1 MILRRPLLKV
11 LFAFCV
17 IYLAVTVYNNVFVA
31 PLIQTRGPQIQ
42 VPGAATPHSASWK
55 TWFHPLQVQ
64 PNKTRESS
72 EEWNLFQHLG
82 GNGPWIEKSGSN
94 DELSIAPPEG
104 CSVDQVHLISR
115 HGERYPTPSAGNRH
129 LQLLERITALKV
141 PLNGSLSFL
150 NNWTYFTDDPSKD
163 FGQLTSTGPY
173 AGTLGAFTTGVRFRT
188 RYANLLPK
196 DSITRFWASDSQRVI
211 DTARYLASGLFGLD
225 WESRKAAVLQ
235 IIPETF
241 ERGADTLT
249 PGETC
254 RDYVEDKAHGHD
266 LGTRQLAL
274 FQDWYIPGIAQRL
287 LKDNPALGSLA
298 NMEVYSM
305 QEMCGSEIMVRGSSP
320 WCDVFTKEDWDH
332 FEYARDLLHYYRAG
346 PGNAYARA
354 MGWLWLNATSTLLLE
369 GIEAGTMFL
378 SFAHDG
384 DIVPILTALGVLSE
398 IGESP
403 LPPSYLVADRL
414 WRTSSVLPMG
424 GRVIVERLTCSDK
437 KDKFIRINI
446 NDRVVP
452 LPLCRSG
459 PGSSCSLD
467 DFIRYV
473 NSQEVSFGDYGQACG
488 LKDHA
493 ERITFLRQD

>member
-1 MILRRPLLKV
+1 MILRRPLLKIV
-11 LFAFCV
+11 FAFCA
-17 IYLAVTVYNNVFVA
+17 IYLAVTVYSSVFVA
-31 PLIQTRGPQIQ
+31 RLTQTRGPQIQ

-55 TWFHPLQVQ
+55 TWFHPLQAQ
-64 PNKTRESS
+64 PNATRESS
-72 EEWNLFQHLG
+72 EEWYLFQHLG

-94 DELSIAPPEG
+94 DELSIAPPKG
-104 CSVDQVHLISR
+104 CSVDQVHMISR

-173 AGTLGAFTTGVRFRT
+173 AGILGAFTTGVRFRT

-211 DTARYLASGLFGLD
+211 ETARYFASGLFGLE
-225 WESRKAAVLQ
+225 WESHKNAVLE

-254 RDYVEDKAHGHD
+254 RNYVEDKSHGHD
-266 LGTRQLAL
+266 LGARQLAL

-298 NMEVYSM
+298 NMEVYGM
-305 QEMCGSEIMVRGSSP
+305 QEMCGSETMVRGSSL
-320 WCDVFTKEDWDH
+320 WCDVFTREDWDH

-354 MGWLWLNATSTLLLE
+354 MGWLWLNATSTLLQK

-378 SFAHDG
+378 S
-384 DIVPILTALGVLSE
+384 L
-398 IGESP
+398 
-403 LPPSYLVADRL
+403 
-414 WRTSSVLPMG
+414 
-424 GRVIVERLTCSDK
+424 
-437 KDKFIRINI
+437 
-446 NDRVVP
+446 
-452 LPLCRSG
+452 
-459 PGSSCSLD
+459 
-467 DFIRYV
+467 
-473 NSQEVSFGDYGQACG
+473 
-488 LKDHA
+488 
-493 ERITFLRQD
+493 